1 MHKKKK
7 FPGLILQWLL
17 TPSVPIEDAV
27 LLRKMKLLAG
37 MLLTFIGASILY
49 SLLHLALE
57 EGFVVTFSWIN
68 GTNLILL
75 FGYWLNRRGH
85 YRWAAIFSLAF
96 LSVSILI
103 STILTPGNARYLFV
117 LIMPILLGSMLLPL
131 RSIILLGSIN
141 LVGMVILP
149 LLSPLITF
157 ATVIVP
163 MAFLFTL
170 TGLLLLFI
178 RQSDQLEALRQEKMV
193 IKEVQYRSLVENIN
207 EVIYTTDKEGRYT
220 FISPVVEHITKYKV
234 KELLGQHFST
244 FVFPADLPLVEANFR
259 NVLKGNSET
268 NEFRVVDKD
277 NQILHI
283 RTYAQL
289 LMENDRAVGIIGVFT
304 DITEHKRLQDQLHQ
318 AQKMESVG
326 RLAGG
331 VAHDFNNLLTVIIG
345 YCEMLLD
352 DTKDNPAANSMVKG
366 INRAAERAA
375 SLTQQLLAF
384 SRKQI
389 IQPKRLN
396 INELI
401 VNLEKMLRRLIS
413 EQIALITRLEAE
425 PDIIKV
431 DPAQLE
437 QVLMNL
443 AVNARDAMPGGGKL
457 TIETSN
463 IYLDDTY
470 CRLHSEV
477 TPGDY
482 VMLSITD
489 TGCGMDEKTE
499 ENIFE
504 PFFTTKEPG
513 KGTGLGLSTVYGIV
527 KQSGGHIGFYSQ
539 VNKGTTFNIYF
550 PIETDIEAEES
561 GAIDQGTAE
570 PKTVEG
576 SESLLV
582 VEDQDNLREMMV
594 ESLKLY
600 GYNVHAAQD
609 GTEALEIC
617 QKQNQSFDLLITDV
631 VMPEMNGKEL
641 AEKIARQ
648 SPGIKTLYISG
659 YAEDTIGDHNI
670 LLEGVSFLPKPFS
683 PTALA
688 QKVRHILDNR

>member
-1 MHKKKK
+1 MEKKKR
-7 FPGLILQWLL
+7 FTGSILRWLL

-27 LLRKMKLLAG
+27 LLDKMKLLAG
-37 MLLTFIGASILY
+37 MLLVFIGGSVLY
-49 SLLHLALE
+49 TFLHLTLEKGFALN
-57 EGFVVTFSWIN
+57 FFWIN
-68 GTNLILL
+68 GTNAILAI
-75 FGYWLNRRGH
+75 GYWLNRRGY
-85 YRWAAIFSLAF
+85 YRWAAIHTVVF
-96 LSVSILI
+96 LSISILV
-103 STILTPGNARYLFV
+103 STMLSPGNIRYLFV
-117 LIMPILLGSMLLPL
+117 MIMPVLLGSMLLPL
-131 RSIILLGSIN
+131 QGILFLGASILGGM
-141 LVGMVILP
+141 LVLP
-149 LLSPLITF
+149 ALSPHITF
-157 ATVIVP
+157 AAVIVP
-163 MAFLFTL
+163 MAFFSTL
-170 TGLLLLFI
+170 TGLLLTFI
-178 RQSDQLEALRQEKMV
+178 HYRDRLEDLRQEELAK
-193 IKEVQYRSLVENIN
+193 KEAQYRSLVENIN
-207 EVIYTTDKEGRYT
+207 EVIYTTDIKGRFTY
-220 FISPVVEHITKYKV
+220 ISPVVEQITKYSV
-234 KELLGQHFST
+234 KELLGRHFST
-244 FVFPADLPLVEANFR
+244 FIFPGDLPLVEANFR
-259 NVLKGNSET
+259 NVLTGTSET

-277 NQILHI
+277 KQILHI

-289 LMENDRAVGIIGVFT
+289 LMENDPTMGTIGVFT
-304 DITEHKRLQDQLHQ
+304 DFTEHKRLQDQLHQ

-345 YCEMLLD
+345 YCEMLAD
-352 DTKDNPAANSMVKG
+352 DTKDNPTTNSMVKS
-366 INRAAERAA
+366 ISRAAERAG

-389 IQPKRLN
+389 IQPKHLN

-413 EQIALITRLEAE
+413 EHIVLITRMEAE
-425 PDIIKV
+425 PGIVKV

-443 AVNARDAMPGGGKL
+443 AINARDAMPAGGKL

-463 IYLDDTY
+463 IRLDDTY

-477 TPGDY
+477 APGDY
-482 VMLSITD
+482 VMISISD

-539 VNKGTTFNIYF
+539 LNQGTTFNIYF
-550 PIETDIEAEES
+550 PAIKDTDAAEYKAIGLESIESKA
-561 GAIDQGTAE
+561 
-570 PKTVEG
+570 VVG

-582 VEDQDNLREMMV
+582 VEDQENLREMMV

-600 GYNVHAAQD
+600 GYTVHAAQH
-609 GTEALEIC
+609 GAEALAIC
-617 QKQNQSFDLLITDV
+617 QQKKQPFDLLITDV
-631 VMPEMNGKEL
+631 VMPEMNGTEL

-659 YAEDTIGDHNI
+659 YAEDAIGDHNI
-670 LLEGVSFLPKPFS
+670 LLEGLFFLPKPFS

-688 QKVRHILDNR
+688 QKVRYILDNG

>member
-1 MHKKKK
+1 MEKKKR

-17 TPSVPIEDAV
+17 TPSVPIGDAV

-37 MLLTFIGASILY
+37 MLLAFIGGSVLY
-49 SLLHLALE
+49 TFLHLALE
-57 EGFVVTFSWIN
+57 EGFAVNFFWIN
-68 GTNLILL
+68 GTNVILAI
-75 FGYWLNRRGH
+75 GYWLNRRGH
-85 YRWAAIFSLAF
+85 YQWAAILSVVF
-96 LSVSILI
+96 LSISILI
-103 STILTPGNARYLFV
+103 STMLTPGNAQYLFV

-131 RSIILLGSIN
+131 RSILFLGVFN

-149 LLSPLITF
+149 ALSPRITF

-163 MAFLFTL
+163 MAFFSTL
-170 TGLLLLFI
+170 TSLLLLFI
-178 RQSDQLEALRQEKMV
+178 RQRDQLEAFRQEELAK
-193 IKEVQYRSLVENIN
+193 KEAQYRSLVENIN
-207 EVIYTTDKEGRYT
+207 EVIYTTDKEGRFTY
-220 FISPVVEHITKYKV
+220 ISPVVEQITKYKV
-234 KELLGQHFST
+234 QELLGRHFAA
-244 FVFPADLPLVEANFR
+244 FIFPGDLPLVEANFR
-259 NVLKGNSET
+259 NVLNGTSET

-277 NQILHI
+277 KQTLHI

-289 LMENDRAVGIIGVFT
+289 LMENDRAVGTIGVFT

-345 YCEMLLD
+345 YCEMLSD
-352 DTKDNPAANSMVKG
+352 DTKDNPTTTSMIKG

-401 VNLEKMLRRLIS
+401 VNLEKMLHRLIG
-413 EQIALITRLEAE
+413 EHIALTTRLGAE
-425 PDIIKV
+425 PGIIKV

-443 AVNARDAMPGGGKL
+443 AVNARDAMSKRGKL
-457 TIETSN
+457 TIETAN
-463 IYLDDTY
+463 AYLDDAY

-477 TPGDY
+477 APGDY

-539 VNKGTTFNIYF
+539 LNQGTTFNIYF
-550 PIETDIEAEES
+550 PSEADTEAEEYS
-561 GAIDQGTAE
+561 GIEQESMLPGA
-570 PKTVEG
+570 VEG

-582 VEDQDNLREMMV
+582 VEDQDHL
-594 ESLKLY
+594 
-600 GYNVHAAQD
+600 AA
-609 GTEALEIC
+609 
-617 QKQNQSFDLLITDV
+617 NH
-631 VMPEMNGKEL
+631 
-641 AEKIARQ
+641 
-648 SPGIKTLYISG
+648 Y
-659 YAEDTIGDHNI
+659 
-670 LLEGVSFLPKPFS
+670 
-683 PTALA
+683 
-688 QKVRHILDNR
+688 

>member
-1 MHKKKK
+1 
-7 FPGLILQWLL
+7 
-17 TPSVPIEDAV
+17 
-27 LLRKMKLLAG
+27 
-37 MLLTFIGASILY
+37 
-49 SLLHLALE
+49 
-57 EGFVVTFSWIN
+57 
-68 GTNLILL
+68 
-75 FGYWLNRRGH
+75 
-85 YRWAAIFSLAF
+85 
-96 LSVSILI
+96 
-103 STILTPGNARYLFV
+103 
-117 LIMPILLGSMLLPL
+117 MLLPMPT
-131 RSIILLGSIN
+131 ILLLCAIN

-149 LLSPLITF
+149 VLTPRITF

-163 MAFLFTL
+163 MAFFFTL

-178 RQSDQLEALRQEKMV
+178 RQRDQLEAFRQEELAK
-193 IKEVQYRSLVENIN
+193 KEAQYRSLVENIN
-207 EVIYTTDKEGRYT
+207 EVIYTTDKEGRFTY
-220 FISPVVEHITKYKV
+220 ISPVVEQITMYKV
-234 KELLGQHFST
+234 KELMGRHFST
-244 FVFPADLPLVEANFR
+244 FIFPGDLPLVEDNFR
-259 NVLKGNSET
+259 SVLSGNSET
-268 NEFRVVDKD
+268 NEFRVVDK
-277 NQILHI
+277 NKQTLYI

-289 LMENDRAVGIIGVFT
+289 LVENDQSAGIIGVFT

-326 RLAGG
+326 RLASG
-331 VAHDFNNLLTVIIG
+331 VSHDFNNLLTVIIG
-345 YCEMLLD
+345 YCEMLSD
-352 DTKDNPAANSMVKG
+352 DTKNNPTTNSMVKG
-366 INRAAERAA
+366 ISRAAERAA
-375 SLTQQLLAF
+375 SLTRQLLAF

-396 INELI
+396 INEQI
-401 VNLEKMLRRLIS
+401 VNLEKMLRRLIG
-413 EQIALITRLEAE
+413 EHITLITRQEAE
-425 PDIIKV
+425 PGIIKV

-463 IYLDDTY
+463 IYLDETY

-482 VMLSITD
+482 VMLSISD

-539 VNKGTTFNIYF
+539 LNKGTTFNIYF
-550 PIETDIEAEES
+550 PMTADTETSEHKTIEEEFIEP
-561 GAIDQGTAE
+561 TA
-570 PKTVEG
+570 VEG

-582 VEDQDNLREMMV
+582 VEDQDHLREMMV

-600 GYNVHAAQD
+600 GYSVHAAQD
-609 GTEALEIC
+609 GAEALEIC
-617 QKQNQSFDLLITDV
+617 QQKKQSFDLLITDV

-659 YAEDTIGDHNI
+659 YAEDAIGDHNI
-670 LLEGVSFLPKPFS
+670 LLEGLSFLPKPFS

-688 QKVRHILDNR
+688 QKVRYILDSG

>member
-1 MHKKKK
+1 MSKKKR

-27 LLRKMKLLAG
+27 LFRKMKLLAG
-37 MLLTFIGASILY
+37 MLLTFIAGSFLYAS
-49 SLLHLALE
+49 LHLALE
-57 EGFVVTFSWIN
+57 QGFVVNFFWIN
-68 GTNLILL
+68 GTNLILTI
-75 FGYWLNRRGH
+75 GYWLNRRGH
-85 YRWAAIFSLAF
+85 YRWAAI
-96 LSVSILI
+96 LSVVILSISILI
-103 STILTPGNARYLFV
+103 STMLRPDNTRYLFV

-131 RSIILLGSIN
+131 RGILLLGAFN
-141 LVGMVILP
+141 LVGMVVVPVFITN
-149 LLSPLITF
+149 ITF

-163 MAFLFTL
+163 LAFFVTL
-170 TGLLLLFI
+170 TSLLLLFI
-178 RQSDQLEALRQEKMV
+178 RQRDQLEAFRQEELAK
-193 IKEVQYRSLVENIN
+193 KEAQYRSLVENIN
-207 EVIYTTDKEGRYT
+207 EVIYSTDKQGRFTYV
-220 FISPVVEHITKYKV
+220 SPVVEQITKYKV
-234 KELLGQHFST
+234 KEFLGQHFST
-244 FVFPADLPLVEANFR
+244 FIFPADLPIVENNFR
-259 NVLKGNSET
+259 NVLNGTSET

-277 NQILHI
+277 KQILHI

-289 LMENDRAVGIIGVFT
+289 LMENHQPVGLIGVFT
-304 DITEHKRLQDQLHQ
+304 DITEQKRLQDQLHQ

-345 YCEMLLD
+345 YCEMLSD
-352 DTKDNPAANSMVKG
+352 DTKDNPTASSMVKG
-366 INRAAERAA
+366 INRAAGRAA
-375 SLTQQLLAF
+375 SLTRQLLAF

-401 VNLEKMLRRLIS
+401 VNLEKMLHRLIS
-413 EQIALITRLEAE
+413 EHISLTTRLEAE
-425 PDIIKV
+425 PGIIKV

-463 IYLDDTY
+463 IYLDETY
-470 CRLHSEV
+470 SRLHSEV
-477 TPGDY
+477 APGNY
-482 VMLSITD
+482 VMLSISD
-489 TGCGMDEKTE
+489 TGCGMDEYTE

-539 VNKGTTFNIYF
+539 LNKGTTFNIYF
-550 PIETDIEAEES
+550 PTKAHTETAAHLTREQEFM
-561 GAIDQGTAE
+561 G
-570 PKTVEG
+570 PKTVVG

-582 VEDQDNLREMMV
+582 VEDQDHLREMIV
-594 ESLKLY
+594 ESLKLF
-600 GYNVHAAQD
+600 GYSVHAAQD
-609 GTEALEIC
+609 GAEALEIC
-617 QKQNQSFDLLITDV
+617 QQKKQSFDLLITDV
-631 VMPEMNGKEL
+631 VMPKMNGKEL

-659 YAEDTIGDHNI
+659 YAEDAIGDHNI
-670 LLEGVSFLPKPFS
+670 LLEGLSFLPKPFS

-688 QKVRHILDNR
+688 QKVRYILDSG

>member
-1 MHKKKK
+1 MNKKKK
-7 FPGLILQWLL
+7 FPGL
-17 TPSVPIEDAV
+17 
-27 LLRKMKLLAG
+27 
-37 MLLTFIGASILY
+37 
-49 SLLHLALE
+49 
-57 EGFVVTFSWIN
+57 
-68 GTNLILL
+68 
-75 FGYWLNRRGH
+75 
-85 YRWAAIFSLAF
+85 
-96 LSVSILI
+96 
-103 STILTPGNARYLFV
+103 
-117 LIMPILLGSMLLPL
+117 LLPL
-131 RSIILLGSIN
+131 WSILLLGSIN
-141 LVGMVILP
+141 LVGVVILP
-149 LLSPLITF
+149 LLNPRITF

-163 MAFLFTL
+163 MVFFFIL
-170 TGLLLLFI
+170 TGLVWLFS
-178 RQSDQLEALRQEKMV
+178 RQRDRLDAYKQEELA
-193 IKEVQYRSLVENIN
+193 IKEAQYRSLVENIN
-207 EVIYTTDKEGRYT
+207 EVIYTTDKEGRFTY
-220 FISPVVEHITKYKV
+220 ISPVVEQITKYKV
-234 KELLGQHFST
+234 KELLGQHFSA
-244 FVFPADLPLVEANFR
+244 FIFPADLPVVEANFR
-259 NVLKGNSET
+259 NVLKGTSKT
-268 NEFRVVDKD
+268 DEFRVVDKD
-277 NQILHI
+277 KQILHF

-289 LMENDRAVGIIGVFT
+289 LMKNQRAVGIIGVFT
-304 DITEHKRLQDQLHQ
+304 DITGHKRLQDQLHQ

-352 DTKDNPAANSMVKG
+352 DTKDNPTANSMVKG
-366 INRAAERAA
+366 INRAAERAT

-389 IQPKRLN
+389 IQPKRIN

-413 EQIALITRLEAE
+413 EHIALIIRLEAE
-425 PDIIKV
+425 PGIIKV

-539 VNKGTTFNIYF
+539 INKGTTFNIYF
-550 PIETDIEAEES
+550 PMTADQEPAEYKTKEQES
-561 GAIDQGTAE
+561 LE

-594 ESLKLY
+594 ESLKSY
-600 GYNVHAAQD
+600 GYSVHAAQD

-617 QKQNQSFDLLITDV
+617 RQQNQSFDLLITDV

-648 SPGIKTLYISG
+648 FPGIKTLYISG

-670 LLEGVSFLPKPFS
+670 FLAGLFFLPKPFS

-688 QKVRHILDNR
+688 QKVRHILDNK